1 MLRRPHGYD
10 LTAVYLI
17 EAPGERSRQRA
28 RIAGRYR
35 DNPQVMPGLAAD
47 DDHSVA
53 KLHVEKLSQKQQFA
67 LALFAHLASFLRHCS
82 PQRRSSL
89 EGTIKRA
96 RSQVES
102 DGART

>member
-17 EAPGERSRQRA
+17 EAPSERSRQRA

-35 DNPQVMPGLAAD
+35 DNPQVMPSLAAD
-47 DDHSVA
+47 DDHAIA

-67 LALFAHLASFLRHCS
+67 FALFAHLVNFLRHCS
-82 PQRRSSL
+82 PQRRSSI
-89 EGTIKRA
+89 EGTIKSA
-96 RSQVES
+96 RPQVES
-102 DGART
+102 DGAQR